1 MAILSILLFL
11 SGLIFRRAELLLLAL
26 PYWIWTLLPVWS
38 ATPRFE
44 VSVQRQ
50 IAPECVHADQASQV
64 LVTISNI
71 GDALDEVYFA
81 DTLPQGLRREGNAAY
96 HGALAQGEMHSF
108 EYTVRGQRG
117 AYQFSGLRARTYDRF
132 GLRYSE
138 QVVPCGGSVFV
149 LPAVEKLKKF
159 QIRPERTRMYA
170 GIIRSRESGAGG
182 DFLGTRGYVPGDPPR
197 YLNWKAGARWDML
210 VTNLFEQERVADVG
224 IILDARLIADIQ
236 AQDTSLFEHSVR
248 AAASLSHYFLET
260 GNRVGLLI
268 YGAFLAWTAP
278 GYGQQQRNKLAVALA
293 QARLGAHEVFKL
305 FQYLPVRLFP
315 PHSQL
320 IIVSPL
326 LPQDNFA
333 IRHLRAHGYQVMVLC
348 PDPVAF
354 ERPFLPRDAYTETAE
369 RLVRLERHILFDRL
383 RRDGVAVVEWDV
395 ATPLWTAIQAELLLG
410 SRTRQCVNP
419 LAFKAMEV

>member
-26 PYWIWTLLPVWS
+26 PYWIWTLLPLWS
-38 ATPRFE
+38 AAPRFE
-44 VSVQRQ
+44 VSVQRE
-50 IAPECVHADQASQV
+50 INPECVH
-64 LVTISNI
+64 
-71 GDALDEVYFA
+71 
-81 DTLPQGLRREGNAAY
+81 
-96 HGALAQGEMHSF
+96 
-108 EYTVRGQRG
+108 
-117 AYQFSGLRARTYDRF
+117 
-132 GLRYSE
+132 
-138 QVVPCGGSVFV
+138 
-149 LPAVEKLKKF
+149 
-159 QIRPERTRMYA
+159 
-170 GIIRSRESGAGG
+170 RSRKSGAGG
-182 DFLGTRGYVPGDPPR
+182 DFLGTRVYVPGDPPR

-236 AQDTSLFEHSVR
+236 AQDTSLFEHSIR

-268 YGAFLAWTAP
+268 YGAFLAWTPP
-278 GYGQQQRNKLAVALA
+278 GYGQQRNKLAVALA

-326 LPQDNFA
+326 LPQDTVA
-333 IRHLRAHGYQVMVLC
+333 IRHLRAHGYQVMALC
-348 PDPVAF
+348 PDPVVF
-354 ERPFLPRDAYTETAE
+354 ERPFLPRDAYTEAAE

-383 RRDGVAVVEWDV
+383 RRDGVVVVEWDV
-395 ATPLWTAIQAELLLG
+395 TTPLWSAIQAELLLG
-410 SRTRQCVNP
+410 SRTRQSANP
-419 LAFKAMEV
+419 LAFKAIEV